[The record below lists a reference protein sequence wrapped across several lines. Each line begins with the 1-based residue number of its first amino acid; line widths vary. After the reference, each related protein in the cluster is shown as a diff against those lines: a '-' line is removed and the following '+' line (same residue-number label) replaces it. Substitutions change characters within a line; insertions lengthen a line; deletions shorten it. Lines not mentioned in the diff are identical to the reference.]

1 MLRLSGLIRLAKGLF
16 WDFERVKLGEKGVV
30 EEGAWVYN
38 FPTNIGLNLVD
49 KKISDRAEIWLN
61 AER

>member
-1 MLRLSGLIRLAKGLF
+1 MLRPCGLIRLATGLF
-16 WDFERVKLGEKGVV
+16 SDFERVKLWEKGVV
-30 EEGAWVYN
+30 EEDAWVYN

>member
-1 MLRLSGLIRLAKGLF
+1 
-16 WDFERVKLGEKGVV
+16 VKLWEKGVV
-30 EEGAWVYN
+30 EEAAWVYN